1 MIERARPAAPRTGR
15 FFPSLDGG
23 GSFRPPATP
32 RVASLLAPN
41 APGERRGP
49 VSRRRP
55 VRRDGRE
62 RGGGEGGRRHDGRRQ
77 GPGRRPSEP
86 VGEAIGESAAAPQP
100 AADEDLPRTCPAP
113 PPPPPLP
120 WTWAD
125 DALRP
130 PRRAA
135 PALAHST
142 TVALCL
148 PPPPPAPPP
157 LPAPARFQ
165 RRTRHRPRSAVGRLG
180 SPASRRP
187 LRPQRSP
194 PCPRCNSSGVPLPL
208 CRALPRSV
216 RSARCARPLGPLYP
230 LGRPHR
236 PARPASTRLRR
247 PTSVTSRRQACSK
260 ATTRRI

>member
-1 MIERARPAAPRTGR
+1 MADAKDLDDGPASPSAKPSVRAQRRRSQPPTRTSRERA
-15 FFPSLDGG
+15 
-23 GSFRPPATP
+23 PPH
-32 RVASLLAPN
+32 R
-41 APGERRGP
+41 RRRRCRGP
-49 VSRRRP
+49 TTP
-55 VRRDGRE
+55 C
-62 RGGGEGGRRHDGRRQ
+62 
-77 GPGRRPSEP
+77 
-86 VGEAIGESAAAPQP
+86 A
-100 AADEDLPRTCPAP
+100 
-113 PPPPPLP
+113 
-120 WTWAD
+120 
-125 DALRP
+125 
-130 PRRAA
+130 RRAA